1 MNTMFNATF
10 KIFQLYRGGQF
21 YRCRNPEYSQK
32 TTDLPQG
39 NDKLYHILA
48 GFELTTLVMIG
59 TGCTGIRKSNYHTIT
74 TTTALQYDR
83 LTKSDLKHQYLNGN
97 LFYFNGEHF

>member
-1 MNTMFNATF
+1 MNTMFYATI

-21 YRCRNPEYSQK
+21 YWCKNTEYPQK
-32 TTDLPQG
+32 TTDLQED
-39 NDKLYHILA
+39 NDKLYYILA

-59 TGCTGIRKSNYHTIT
+59 TGCTGIIKSNYHTIT

-83 LTKSDLKHQYLNGN
+83 LTKSDLKH
-97 LFYFNGEHF
+97 

>member
-1 MNTMFNATF
+1 MFHATF

-21 YRCRNPEYSQK
+21 YWCKNPEYPQK

-59 TGCTGIRKSNYHTIT
+59 TGIFKSNYHTIT

-83 LTKSDLKHQYLNGN
+83 LTKLDLKH
-97 LFYFNGEHF
+97 